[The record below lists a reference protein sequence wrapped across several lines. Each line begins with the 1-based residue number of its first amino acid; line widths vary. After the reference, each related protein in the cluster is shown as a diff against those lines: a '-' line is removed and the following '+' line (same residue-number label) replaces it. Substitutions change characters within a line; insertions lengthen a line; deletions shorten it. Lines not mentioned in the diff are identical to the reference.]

1 MFFILALVA
10 GALPVNVQHLRNN
23 DVPLTTTNWGNP
35 IVRIISSEQPLSANV
50 PPNTAMTVVVEGT
63 KHILEVPYVANLSK
77 VYKNG
82 MTAEEEYRG
91 TFQSTWFSDICIAYS
106 KEETI

>member
-1 MFFILALVA
+1 MFFILALIA
-10 GALPVNVQHLRNN
+10 GVLPVNAQHLMNN
-23 DVPLTTTNWGNP
+23 DVPLMTTNWGNP
-35 IVRIISSEQPLSANV
+35 IVRIISSDQPLSANV
-50 PPNTAMTVVVEGT
+50 PPHTAMTVVVEGT